1 MEKTTKMLPVVLT
14 KDERIDSAV
23 TLSEKLQELAELD
36 EQRRAEASRFKML
49 MDALQTEI
57 DVLAGNVKEGTEERP
72 IECELVYNHPR
83 RGLKSLIRL
92 DSLKTVE
99 EWEMTDVDK
108 KRAADQMQ
116 TRIPM
121 PEELE

>member
-1 MEKTTKMLPVVLT
+1 MLPVVLT